1 MQCSR
6 LQESLQETRN
16 KKLHSSQQPGI
27 SSRRGAPPARY
38 RTAAPTIAI
47 PNSIASHTAILG
59 GSFLLEGTT
68 KNGVMMIGGR
78 ISSDAAVL
86 SELHSFYPWIPGEE
100 QIRPTE
106 STRAAK
112 KQCLEGKTLRQVEEE
127 IISAHTLTRN
137 KSALVPCPFPYA
149 TDGAHYILWVMGDE
163 LPSEDYLTDCIRRHA
178 IALGVR
184 EFVWYENPKMSVVSS
199 HLHHVHVFAPAS

>member
-1 MQCSR
+1 M
-6 LQESLQETRN
+6 
-16 KKLHSSQQPGI
+16 
-27 SSRRGAPPARY
+27 
-38 RTAAPTIAI
+38 
-47 PNSIASHTAILG
+47 
-59 GSFLLEGTT
+59 LEGTT

-127 IISAHTLTRN
+127 IISAHTLTRH

-163 LPSEDYLTDCIRRHA
+163 VPSEDYLTDCIRRHA

-199 HLHHVHVFAPAS
+199 RLHHVHVFAPASSEIR